1 MGSAQSNESAPHSAP
16 ESQPLSP
23 PPEVATTQSPQSPQ
37 PKPDAVMW
45 RIGPGMSLKDLGL
58 GRPQFE
64 EQIGDVGPFL
74 QLYREGPWIIVENI
88 SSFALGIL
96 PQVRRGRFLRGDEE
110 GLSQVL
116 EPGETYQLRFSTDEE
131 HYRMGYES
139 HLPHFVCDGISKRV
153 DPTEIQLICQPAA
166 RDSDGWYFMSG
177 KDGVGRPEVWLVYI
191 DFAGGAD
198 TKNGCCDCY
207 VKHQLIQTCTFLDTR
222 RPARRVDLPL
232 QEIRFCQDSCGQ
244 EFRDG
249 RSLKSTVQQL
259 KQGQVTV
266 AELGIRVVALE
277 SVHFALDNRRLKCVK
292 SAFPPSQSIPVLL
305 VDLREPRIKEEW
317 DSKFTAGKRIPTHE
331 EARQMDL
338 APQNSKGKG
347 KGKGKKGRG
356 KPRGKRENRP

>member
-1 MGSAQSNESAPHSAP
+1 MIHRDSKKEDTVTTTFTKLVHLELATACIDTPVVLMGSEQSNESAPHSAP

-23 PPEVATTQSPQSPQ
+23 PEVATTQSPQSPQ
-37 PKPDAVMW
+37 QPDAVMW

-153 DPTEIQLICQPAA
+153 DPTQIRLICQPAA

-191 DFAGGAD
+191 DFASVAD
-198 TKNGCCDCY
+198 TIGCYGCY

-249 RSLKSTVQQL
+249 RSLQSTVQQL
-259 KQGQVTV
+259 KQ
-266 AELGIRVVALE
+266 
-277 SVHFALDNRRLKCVK
+277 VK
-292 SAFPPSQSIPVLL
+292 
-305 VDLREPRIKEEW
+305 
-317 DSKFTAGKRIPTHE
+317 
-331 EARQMDL
+331 
-338 APQNSKGKG
+338 
-347 KGKGKKGRG
+347 
-356 KPRGKRENRP
+356 